1 MSNQQWGPAPQNPDP
16 YQQPYQQAQGQP
28 GPYGQQGQPGPYSQQ
43 SPYGQQNPYG
53 QSPYAPAPYGAMPGP
68 GGGRPRPSVG
78 FGRAVQLFFKNYA
91 VFNGRA
97 SRSEYW
103 WVVLF
108 NGLIGLVFGIFAAV
122 MAASAVASIP
132 TDPYDPNYDPNA
144 AVAGISGGLIFMYII
159 LGIWSL
165 AILVPSIAIAVRR
178 FHDTDKSGWFYLL
191 SLIPGGS
198 IVVLIL
204 LAMPSVPQAWQR
216 YDTGKLPVES

>member
-16 YQQPYQQAQGQP
+16 YQQPYQQAPGQP
-28 GPYGQQGQPGPYSQQ
+28 GPYGQPGQQYGQPG
-43 SPYGQQNPYG
+43 PYG
-53 QSPYAPAPYGAMPGP
+53 QSPYPPAPYGAMPGP

-78 FGRAVQLFFKNYA
+78 FVQAVQLFFKNYA

-108 NGLIGLVFGIFAAV
+108 NALIGMVLGIIASV
-122 MAASAVASIP
+122 MIVSAVASMP
-132 TDPYDPNYDPNA
+132 TDPYASDA
-144 AVAGISGGLIFMYII
+144 AATGIGGGVIVIYVI
-159 LGIWSL
+159 LGLWSL

-204 LAMPSVPQAWQR
+204 MAMPSEPQAWQR
-216 YDTGKLPVES
+216 YDTGRLPVES